1 MYINDFLCYGLFQEK
16 AHEMLIDELA
26 LYLHVMNV
34 NFIQIQ
40 CWLVEEEIDLW
51 ITTQSLGKD
60 EIQMFAHDIFSF
72 LYNRG
77 GQHQNEINV
86 STSKLTMYCDLVN
99 TIV

>member
-1 MYINDFLCYGLFQEK
+1 
-16 AHEMLIDELA
+16 MLVGGRRNRPLDHNSFSWE
-26 LYLHVMNV
+26 
-34 NFIQIQ
+34 
-40 CWLVEEEIDLW
+40 
-51 ITTQSLGKD
+51 D

-86 STSKLTMYCDLVN
+86 STSKITMYCDLVN